1 MVFSIFADT
10 APVAVLLLGKENLGV
25 LIAGEVIDAKEKLL
39 LKNKEFKTTVITF
52 DTMAGGQYSI
62 ERSANS

>member
-1 MVFSIFADT
+1 MVFGIFADA

-39 LKNKEFKTTVITF
+39 LKNKDFKATVITF
-52 DTMAGGQYSI
+52 DTMAGGQYFI
-62 ERSANS
+62 ARSGNS

>member
-62 ERSANS
+62 ARSANS